1 MFLFLQVATWLM
13 LDGLK
18 TAFKDIILKAFNFN
32 LEADLFVDNC
42 NKQDEKEDSDNS
54 AIILSLLM
62 GIVSVTF
69 AQYQRYT

>member
-1 MFLFLQVATWLM
+1 M

-32 LEADLFVDNC
+32 LEANLFVDNC
-42 NKQDEKEDSDNS
+42 NKHGEKEDSDHS

-69 AQYQRYT
+69 AQYQR

>member
-1 MFLFLQVATWLM
+1 M

-18 TAFKDIILKAFNFN
+18 TAFKDSIRKAFKFN

-42 NKQDEKEDSDNS
+42 NKHDEREDSDHS